1 MMSDWG
7 YKQFCPVAMASEVLG
22 TRWTLL
28 VIRELLCGGHR
39 FNDLRRGL
47 PHISPA
53 LLSKRLR
60 ELEELGVVSRQR
72 DPETGTPRY
81 RLTEAGEELHP
92 VIMALGCW
100 GQRWLESQLSMKNLD
115 PSLLMWD
122 MRRNLN
128 PEPLPDQRVT
138 VQILYHDVASGRAK
152 WWLVIDKSSADG
164 VVDLCR
170 KDPGH
175 DVDLYVVSDLRT
187 MTAIW
192 MGLLTVAEA
201 LDSGKLR
208 LTGARQLQDSM
219 QRWLG
224 LSVFADEPK
233 RVDP

>member
-1 MMSDWG
+1 MTDWG

-28 VIRELLCGGHR
+28 VIRELLSGSCR
-39 FNDLRRGL
+39 FNELRRGL

-72 DPETGTPRY
+72 DPGTGNPFY
-81 RLTEAGEELHP
+81 RLTEAGEELRP
-92 VIMALGCW
+92 VIMAMGCW
-100 GQRWLESQLSMKNLD
+100 GQRWLETQLSMKNLD

-122 MRRNLN
+122 MRRNLD
-128 PEPLPDQRVT
+128 PAPLPPQRVT
-138 VQILYHDVASGRAK
+138 IQFLYHDVSPGRAK
-152 WWLVIDKSSADG
+152 WWLIVDKSSEDG

-192 MGLLTVAEA
+192 MGLMSVAEA
-201 LDSGKLR
+201 LACGKLQS
-208 LTGARQLQDSM
+208 TGARQLQASM
-219 QRWLG
+219 QSWLG
-224 LSVFADEPK
+224 LSIFADEPK
-233 RVDP
+233 RVSV